1 MANCE
6 RGIRMDGFTALA
18 LEALVLAAASSIDA
32 FMASFSCGV
41 GKVKIPPKSIWVISG
56 ICSLT
61 LGLSLWLGNL
71 LAPFIPAGLAREI
84 GGGLLL
90 LIGVYKLFESL
101 MKGWLRRREREI
113 HFRLFHVRCILKIYV
128 DPTEADLDASS
139 RLSTG
144 EAAALATALS
154 VDGLAAGFGAGLSMG
169 NPVLSGIFS
178 LLLSAAAVFLGCR
191 MGHTLSLH
199 IHTDGAWFS
208 GIVLILLGASKC
220 FF

>member
-1 MANCE
+1 ME
-6 RGIRMDGFTALA
+6 GFTALA

-32 FMASFSCGV
+32 FMAGFSCGV

-71 LAPFIPAGLAREI
+71 LAPFIPAGLAGKI

-128 DPTEADLDASS
+128 DPTEADLECIQPPFHRRSCGPGDGFVGGWTCSWLWGWPEYGKPCFVWDIFAASQRRGRFS
-139 RLSTG
+139 
-144 EAAALATALS
+144 
-154 VDGLAAGFGAGLSMG
+154 GLQ
-169 NPVLSGIFS
+169 
-178 LLLSAAAVFLGCR
+178 
-191 MGHTLSLH
+191 
-199 IHTDGAWFS
+199 DGAYSLFTYPYGWSMVQRNCPDSF
-208 GIVLILLGASKC
+208 GRFKMLFLRRELK
-220 FF
+220 